1 MRIYSLITI
10 CIILLNCSGKEEQK
24 IYEPDITYTEV
35 QRISGDTLFLGVS
48 DIEVRDNGNIVVSE
62 VMRGVVTELSPN
74 GSFIR
79 RIGRQ
84 GNGPGEFRRPFMIEM
99 IDDSLFLFDNLNSRL
114 SIYGQSGEYIKSV
127 STEYSFSNDL
137 HRIEGGFLNIN
148 YDQLSAGDASVYSI
162 FDKEFN
168 KMDVRNITL
177 EDILRPYYQPIH
189 RNMLFSDVMHSA
201 KKSKNTFLLT
211 PQLYKGKIYEYTL
224 SLPDGLSLSDSLT
237 GLPVDELYYESDKF
251 FDINAYN
258 PETKDDEIN
267 VRLKSLS
274 LGLFIL
280 EDGKIVHF
288 VMKDNE
294 EIREIGVELFGADKD
309 FLGYKPIKTDSTLYD
324 DDRMKWSFIKDFN
337 GKDTYYTNTIDKNGE
352 AQIIVFRLQIEV

>member
-1 MRIYSLITI
+1 MRIYSLITL

-24 IYEPDITYTEV
+24 ISEPDITYTEL
-35 QRISGDTLFLGVS
+35 QRISGDTLFLGIS
-48 DIEVRDNGNIVVSE
+48 DIEVRNNGNIVVSE
-62 VMRGVVTELSPN
+62 VMRGVVTELTPD
-74 GSFIR
+74 GSFIT

-84 GNGPGEFRRPFMIEM
+84 GNGPGEFRRSLMIEM
-99 IDDSLFLFDNLNSRL
+99 IADSLFLFDNLNSRM
-114 SIYGQSGEYIKSV
+114 SIYGQSGEYIKSI
-127 STEYSFSNDL
+127 STEHSLSNDL

-148 YDQLSAGDASVYSI
+148 YDQLSAGNASVYSI

-168 KMDVRNITL
+168 KMMNVRKITF
-177 EDILRPYYQPIH
+177 EDILGSYYQPIH
-189 RNMLFSDVMHSA
+189 RNMLFSDALHSA
-201 KKSKNTFLLT
+201 KTSENTFLLT

-224 SLPDGLSLSDSLT
+224 SLPDGLSLSNSLT

-258 PETKDDEIN
+258 PDNQNVMN

-274 LGLFIL
+274 LGLFVL
-280 EDGKIVHF
+280 EGGKIVHF

-294 EIREIGVELFGADKD
+294 EVREIGVELFGADRD
-309 FLGYKPIKTDSTLYD
+309 FLGYKPIKTDSILYD

-337 GKDTYYTNTIDKNGE
+337 GKDTYYTNEVDKNGE
-352 AQIIVFRLQIEV
+352 AEIVVFRLQIEE